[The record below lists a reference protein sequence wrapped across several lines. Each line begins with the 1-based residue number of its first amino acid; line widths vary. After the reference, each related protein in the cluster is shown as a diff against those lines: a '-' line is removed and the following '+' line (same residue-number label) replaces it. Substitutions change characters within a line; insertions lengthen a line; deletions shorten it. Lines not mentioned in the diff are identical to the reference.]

1 MTADPPPGLWI
12 AANGT
17 RALAAT
23 AQRWVTIPQTVR
35 SCGTPIHLTVAIH
48 YSPWRPLI
56 RGLQQC
62 RNRFVCPHC
71 SWHLRTV
78 LAQRWN
84 HILTSFLDGDGDQPA
99 LMTLSLPAGPD
110 ERLDAVLSDLMA
122 AWKRFHSL
130 DTIEEFGS
138 SSLYYAWAL
147 GVTVGSRDGPRPQ
160 INCFTLTA
168 PVWNLDI
175 DNTADTDD
183 AALRVTDLW
192 RQAAHA
198 TSGRSVPTTQVTYNY
213 LTPETA
219 LPAVG
224 YALGLGPHPY
234 PDTTTHRDTL
244 LGLALRAHLHND
256 RKAGRL
262 LADTARRL
270 TRRKSHQESA
280 RWKDTATFTNAVA
293 LDTNTIY
300 QTIYTPDPE
309 PVCVIRSGDYTRH
322 KPAIDHWC
330 DTTKNL
336 SRPDFYQ
343 SFHDTIIIQCRIPP
357 ARLTEPPEPDQPA

>member
-23 AQRWVTIPQTVR
+23 TQRWVTVPQTVR
-35 SCGTPIHLTVAIH
+35 SCGTPIHLTVAVH

-62 RNRFVCPHC
+62 RNRFVCPYC
-71 SWHLRTV
+71 SWHLRVV
-78 LAQRWN
+78 LTRRWN
-84 HILTSFLDGDGDQPA
+84 HILTALFDIGEPLA

-110 ERLDAVLSDLMA
+110 EHLDAVLSDLMA
-122 AWKRFHSL
+122 AWKRFRSL
-130 DTIEEFGS
+130 DTIEHFGS
-138 SSLYYAWAL
+138 SSFIYAWAL
-147 GVTVGSRDGPRPQ
+147 GVTVGDRDGPRPRL
-160 INCFTLTA
+160 NCFTQPTPSWDRAPDYTA
-168 PVWNLDI
+168 N
-175 DNTADTDD
+175 
-183 AALRVTDLW
+183 RVTDLW

-198 TSGRSVPTTQVTYNY
+198 TSGRSVPTTHVTYNY
-213 LTPETA
+213 LTPESV
-219 LPAVG
+219 PSAVG
-224 YALGLGPHPY
+224 YALGLGPHPDLY
-234 PDTTTHRDTL
+234 PDTTTHGDTL
-244 LGLALRAHLHND
+244 LELALRAHLHND

-280 RWKDTATFTNAVA
+280 RWKDTARFANAVA
-293 LDTNTIY
+293 LDANSIYETIY
-300 QTIYTPDPE
+300 SPDPE
-309 PVCVIRSGDYTRH
+309 PVCVIRSSDYTRH

-343 SFHDTIIIQCRIPP
+343 SLRQLIIDQCRIHP
-357 ARLTEPPEPDQPA
+357 ARLTPPPEPDPPA